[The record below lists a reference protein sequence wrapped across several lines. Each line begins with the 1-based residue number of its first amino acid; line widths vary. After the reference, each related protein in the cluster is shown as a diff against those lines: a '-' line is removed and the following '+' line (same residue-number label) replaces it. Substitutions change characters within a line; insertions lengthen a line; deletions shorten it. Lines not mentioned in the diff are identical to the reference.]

1 MAGGSV
7 DGNFMK
13 KYSNKFLQQLYR
25 TMLRI
30 RLCEESFV
38 DPILN
43 EEIRCPVHLCS
54 GEEAIAT
61 GVCAALSESDYV
73 FGNHRSHGHYLAKGG
88 DLNSLV
94 AEIYGKE
101 TGCAKGRG
109 GSMHVIDP
117 EKGMMGAAP
126 IVAGTISLALGS
138 ALATKI
144 RKEKRVSISF
154 FGDGAT
160 GEGVLYESL
169 NFAALNRLPILF
181 VCENN
186 FYATH
191 MPIGECRVNDRI
203 FEIGKPFDILSLR
216 IDGNDVLKVY
226 ETSKKVVEECR
237 NGNGPIFLECVTYRL
252 RGHVGPDDNIQGTH
266 TDIRPD
272 DEVREWRKKDP
283 IFNFENYLLNRNILQ
298 KREVDKI
305 KAEVEKEIEKAHL
318 FVKNSPYPNQSELNK
333 YVFKQ

>member
-1 MAGGSV
+1 M
-7 DGNFMK
+7 
-13 KYSNKFLQQLYR
+13 LQ
-25 TMLRI
+25 I

-43 EEIRCPVHLCS
+43 GEIRCPVHLCS

-61 GVCAALSESDYV
+61 GVCAALSESDYI

-94 AEIYGKE
+94 AEIYGME

-191 MPIGECRVNDRI
+191 MPIRECRVNDRI
-203 FEIGKPFDILSLR
+203 FEIGKPFDILSIK

-237 NGNGPIFLECVTYRL
+237 NGNGPIFLECLTYRL

-333 YVFKQ
+333 HVFKQ